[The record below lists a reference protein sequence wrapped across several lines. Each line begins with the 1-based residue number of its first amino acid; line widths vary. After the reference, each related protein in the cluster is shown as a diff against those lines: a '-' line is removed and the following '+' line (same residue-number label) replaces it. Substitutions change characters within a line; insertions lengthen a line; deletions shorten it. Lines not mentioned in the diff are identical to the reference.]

1 MRELFYTDD
10 FFGIYEKLD
19 EDNVRCVA
27 LMDSSAAPDLTIA
40 ETERY
45 AKLFVAAPDLLLEAK
60 CALADLEGVM
70 EEFEPSGDREHPAWD
85 TIDKLRAVIA
95 RVEG

>member
-27 LMDSSAAPDLTIA
+27 LMDSSAAPELTIA

-45 AKLFVAAPDLLLEAK
+45 AKLPADTLEALK
-60 CALADLEGVM
+60 DALFCGITM
-70 EEFEPSGDREHPAWD
+70 
-85 TIDKLRAVIA
+85 
-95 RVEG
+95 